1 VQITGFA
8 DTNAVREFIPL
19 LRKYGFD
26 DITVLHE
33 SETGLMPVVPAAIAP
48 VAEQPA
54 EPEMPEIPVVK
65 DEQPEIE
72 PDLPVVVEEVAPPP
86 PPVPRFVLH
95 AASYY
100 RKAEAERAKLKIE
113 RRLKLPVE
121 IVEEWDSYR
130 VMITGFFT
138 REETYP
144 LYPELAGLGF
154 TDIFV
159 YEKPLIDR

>member
-1 VQITGFA
+1 
-8 DTNAVREFIPL
+8 
-19 LRKYGFD
+19 
-26 DITVLHE
+26 
-33 SETGLMPVVPAAIAP
+33 
-48 VAEQPA
+48 
-54 EPEMPEIPVVK
+54 MPEIPMVK
-65 DEQPEIE
+65 DEEPEIG
-72 PDLPVVVEEVAPPP
+72 PDLPVTVEEVAPPP

-95 AASYY
+95 AGSYY

-113 RRLKLPVE
+113 RKMKLPVE